1 MLDILARRAMTYDGL
16 RAELRTTS
24 HELDAALQNLDRSKD
39 IKRSAGRILINNGL
53 LLPAAVVAEASIAP
67 EPPPAGA
74 KPKREKG
81 ESAMAKKHCKRCDT
95 DKPAGEFGKNS
106 AKPDGLQG
114 YCKAC
119 VSDYGKRRGA
129 PKNPKASPAPKPA
142 RAPAAAKELNG
153 DQQLAILETG
163 DGGVRIGYLFKD
175 GPFTRMPISVDL
187 SAEQLD
193 ELVAWRTS
201 RA

>member
-1 MLDILARRAMTYDGL
+1 MTYDGL
-16 RAELRTTS
+16 RAALSTTS
-24 HELDAALQNLDRSKD
+24 YELDAALQNLDRSKD
-39 IKRSAGRILINNGL
+39 IKRFKGRIMLNNTL
-53 LLPAAVVAEASIAP
+53 APAPSPTIAEASSVP
-67 EPPPAGA
+67 ESP
-74 KPKREKG
+74 KPKG
-81 ESAMAKKHCKRCDT
+81 VQPMAKKHCSKCDT
-95 DKPAGEFGKNS
+95 DKERSEFGKNS
-106 AKPDGLQG
+106 STGDGLQS

-119 VSDYGKRRGA
+119 MSGYS
-129 PKNPKASPAPKPA
+129 KNPSPAKKPKASPAPKPA
-142 RAPAAAKELNG
+142 RAPKAAKELNG

-163 DGGVRIGYLFKD
+163 DGGIRIGYLFKD